1 MIKDISRHIEE
12 LVANIDNT
20 LNGTFDGVA
29 EITNMCKT
37 KYSRSGKYVTN
48 ELDEKFLI
56 TQVETDEYIKAGTAN
71 GILSLA
77 VPYYINGTKIATNR
91 EWTIA
96 DENLFNKTP
105 IVWLLHDLRYF
116 KYGRE
121 SVFDWESDIRVF
133 FLDETDI
140 LNYYTKDHITNV
152 VEPMTE
158 LALLFIE
165 AINSDRRYLTIEQ
178 YEMIN
183 FTRFGT
189 EQDNGYFQNILDA
202 NLSGVEL
209 RLKLTRYKENCKNC

>member
-20 LNGTFDGVA
+20 LNGTFDSV
-29 EITNMCKT
+29 EEVTNMCKT

-105 IVWLLHDLRYF
+105 LIF
-116 KYGRE
+116 
-121 SVFDWESDIRVF
+121 
-133 FLDETDI
+133 
-140 LNYYTKDHITNV
+140 
-152 VEPMTE
+152 
-158 LALLFIE
+158 
-165 AINSDRRYLTIEQ
+165 
-178 YEMIN
+178 
-183 FTRFGT
+183 
-189 EQDNGYFQNILDA
+189 
-202 NLSGVEL
+202 
-209 RLKLTRYKENCKNC
+209 